1 MRWSDGAWCPVQ
13 IPKGDPQMEIKYNEH
28 IIDTD
33 ALPAASIAAMLKRG
47 LTHYLGNEQAAKV
60 TNVKKAWAKAH
71 NGADMPEDEIDAKR
85 DELVAAAVAALESG
99 TVGIGVRGPRIDPVE
114 KIMESKAE
122 AEVVAILKSHKLA
135 TKKPEDEDVFTL
147 GGVEYTFADLV
158 ERRVTKE
165 GDRLRADAEAEV
177 ARRKA
182 AKAERDAAAKQVA
195 GVDIGDALGL

>member
-1 MRWSDGAWCPVQ
+1 
-13 IPKGDPQMEIKYNEH
+13 MEIKYNDH
-28 IIDTD
+28 VIDTD
-33 ALPAASIAAMLKRG
+33 ALPAASVAAMLKRG

-60 TNVKKAWAKAH
+60 TNFKKSFAKA
-71 NGADMPEDEIDAKR
+71 NGREPGEDEIDAKR
-85 DELVAAAVAALESG
+85 DELIEAAVAALAAG

-114 KIMESKAE
+114 KIMEAKAE

-158 ERRVTKE
+158 ERRVAKE